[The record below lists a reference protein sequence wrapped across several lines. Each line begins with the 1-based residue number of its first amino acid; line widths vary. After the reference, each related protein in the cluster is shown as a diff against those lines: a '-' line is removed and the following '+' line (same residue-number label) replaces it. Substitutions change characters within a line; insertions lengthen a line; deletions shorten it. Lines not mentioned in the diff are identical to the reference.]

1 MRSVFDTKALR
12 PYPNFRLVRAD
23 VKNHAKDV
31 HLLDMQY
38 RIPTEINRFPSQEY
52 STSEP
57 DAMAQMQ
64 QMSQQGGEPVMG
76 MNQDGMIQ
84 GPGGPT
90 GHYRDR
96 TSDDD
101 LNDTTPW

>member
-1 MRSVFDTKALR
+1 MSHFTASTLSTAHNTGTIGRVE
-12 PYPNFRLVRAD
+12 
-23 VKNHAKDV
+23 
-31 HLLDMQY
+31 Y